1 MGSYFEN
8 GSDSIV
14 SISSAIG
21 GYFGAK
27 IGSIFGRVGAKIG
40 TVIGNALCSELAKLF
55 VEFIYSK
62 FFNINQDAY
71 HFKYAEC

>member
-21 GYFGAK
+21 GYF
-27 IGSIFGRVGAKIG
+27 GAKIG